1 LAKLEFKRLRLG
13 WIFLIAGFTIF
24 LIVTLSVAGV
34 EGATRADEW
43 AIRFILI
50 LSGAIP
56 PWMGVW
62 VEVLSFA
69 SYYISILV
77 AVTMPAFFR
86 WKRAFHP
93 LLFIIMNVWGGPT
106 LWLAL
111 LYTFQRIRPVAIFG
125 DLPGYPSGHAMSMFT
140 IYAALLY
147 IFYKP
152 LQRRGFARRVISL
165 WLLWALLNGFSRLYL
180 EVHYPTD
187 VLAGYAIGMGWFGL
201 SMLLLPMPEDTP
213 PLDEPVPAFQN
224 GNDSPQ

>member
-1 LAKLEFKRLRLG
+1 LADLESKRQRIG
-13 WIFLIAGFTIF
+13 WIFLIAGISIF
-24 LIVTLSVAGV
+24 LIVTRLVASV
-34 EGATRADEW
+34 EGATRVDEW
-43 AIRFILI
+43 VIRFMLI

-62 VEVLSFA
+62 VEVLSYA
-69 SYYISILV
+69 SYYISVLV
-77 AVTMPAFFR
+77 VVMMPAFWR
-86 WKRAFHP
+86 WKRAFYP
-93 LLFIIMNVWGGPT
+93 LLFIIMNAWGGPT

-111 LYTFQRIRPVAIFG
+111 LYTFERVRPVAIFG

-152 LQRRGFARRVISL
+152 LQRRGFGRRAISL
-165 WLLWALLNGFSRLYL
+165 WLVWALLNGFSRLYL

-187 VLAGYAIGMGWFGL
+187 VIAGYAIGMAWLGL
-201 SMLLLPMPEDTP
+201 SMLLLPMPEETP

-224 GNDSPQ
+224 ENDPQH